1 MNVVIRT
8 NLGMLSNEAMNYTEK
23 QINFT
28 HGN

>member
-1 MNVVIRT
+1 MNVAIRT

-23 QINFT
+23 QINFI

>member
-23 QINFT
+23 QINLIYY
-28 HGN
+28 N

>member
-23 QINFT
+23 QINFI